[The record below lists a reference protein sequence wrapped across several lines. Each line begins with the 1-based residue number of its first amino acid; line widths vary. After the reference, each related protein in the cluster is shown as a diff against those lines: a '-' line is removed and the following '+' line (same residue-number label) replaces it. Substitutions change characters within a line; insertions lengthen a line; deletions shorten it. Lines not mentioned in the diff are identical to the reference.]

1 MLTFK
6 GAHTGGVT
14 GTCLRRME
22 HVLSLVCKKKNTTPS
37 EALITLLLI
46 SYNGDACGIYSIV

>member
-14 GTCLRRME
+14 GTCLRRVE
-22 HVLSLVCKKKNTTPS
+22 HVLSLVCKKNTTPS